1 MIYLLLQTWIWML
14 LAAVAGLATGWLIW
28 GWSGAA
34 GSARL
39 KKELDEVSER
49 NRVLEFFGKKA
60 GLRSYA
66 SIPVVK
72 SRKKDAPVFLDAP
85 DGEPDDLTEIRGIG
99 QSLEYT
105 LNGLGIYHF
114 WQIAEFGE
122 EEIARVDQF
131 LRFKGRIVRED
142 WVGQAARLLHGG
154 ESGNVKPSTDHPD
167 EMKDEERS

>member
-1 MIYLLLQTWIWML
+1 MIYLLLQTWLWVL
-14 LAAVAGLATGWLIW
+14 LAGLVGLGTGWLIW
-28 GWSGAA
+28 GWSGAT

-39 KKELDEVSER
+39 RKELEELTER

-66 SIPVVK
+66 KIPVVK
-72 SRKKDAPVFLDAP
+72 KRKKDTPVFLDAP
-85 DGEPDDLTEIRGIG
+85 DGEPDDLTEIKGIG

-122 EEIARVDQF
+122 DEIGRVDQY
-131 LRFKGRIVRED
+131 LRFKGRIVREN
-142 WVGQAARLLHGG
+142 WVGQASKLAGG
-154 ESGNVKPSTDHPD
+154 QESVAPPATGENP
-167 EMKDEERS
+167 